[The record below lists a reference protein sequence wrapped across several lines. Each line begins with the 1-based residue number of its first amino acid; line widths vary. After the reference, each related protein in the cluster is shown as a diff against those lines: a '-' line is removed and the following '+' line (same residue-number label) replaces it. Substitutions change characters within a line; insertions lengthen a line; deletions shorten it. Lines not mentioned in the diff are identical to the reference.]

1 MSSFD
6 RGVPSRLGEYRSL
19 VSDSIESYLDGRDGK
34 LYEMINYHLGF
45 DGKGPDRSLQGK
57 AIRSSLALYTTEAL
71 GGKPEDAMPAAVS
84 LELIHNFSLVHDD
97 IQDDDRTRRGRP
109 TVQHRWG
116 PDQAI
121 NAGDGIKDLSLLAL
135 TELSPNGNSERTLE
149 AVEALGNY
157 SLRMIQGQVM
167 DLDYMERQD
176 VSIDSYLEMIRAKT
190 CALLEGAFHIGGIYS
205 AVDENEI
212 DKLVSFGRLLGYVY
226 QIRDDWLGIWGEPE
240 ESGKS
245 VVSDIQERKRSF
257 PVVYAMQ
264 EGQGSDLRRLKELY
278 YRDAKLGSDEIEEV
292 REILESIGSREKT
305 KERAEKYWKDAERQ
319 LGETEMADWAKTDL
333 EEFGSFL
340 LTRKK

>member
-1 MSSFD
+1 
-6 RGVPSRLGEYRSL
+6 
-19 VSDSIESYLDGRDGK
+19 
-34 LYEMINYHLGF
+34 
-45 DGKGPDRSLQGK
+45 
-57 AIRSSLALYTTEAL
+57 
-71 GGKPEDAMPAAVS
+71 
-84 LELIHNFSLVHDD
+84 
-97 IQDDDRTRRGRP
+97 
-109 TVQHRWG
+109 
-116 PDQAI
+116 
-121 NAGDGIKDLSLLAL
+121 
-135 TELSPNGNSERTLE
+135 
-149 AVEALGNY
+149 
-157 SLRMIQGQVM
+157 
-167 DLDYMERQD
+167 
-176 VSIDSYLEMIRAKT
+176 MIRAKT

-205 AVDENEI
+205 AVNENEI